1 MFGHAPVED
10 ISKGQLSKQ
19 INHEDMIVCVL
30 ADFHHFIIF
39 TKIINFPT
47 FLRFPQI
54 SLHCAR
60 VEVPPTVYRQ

>member
-1 MFGHAPVED
+1 MFEHAPVED

-19 INHEDMIVCVL
+19 ICREDMIVCVS

-47 FLRFPQI
+47 FLRFPKI
-54 SLHCAR
+54 SIHCTR
-60 VEVPPTVYRQ
+60 VKVPPTVYRQ